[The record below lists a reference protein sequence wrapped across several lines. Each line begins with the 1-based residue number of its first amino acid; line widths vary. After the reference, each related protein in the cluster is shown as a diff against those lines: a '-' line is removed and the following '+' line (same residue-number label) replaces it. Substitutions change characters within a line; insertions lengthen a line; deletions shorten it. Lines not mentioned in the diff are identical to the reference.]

1 MITLYSTGC
10 PNCLILKKKLGQ
22 AGIEYMEETNIELM
36 REKGFDYLPKLE
48 VEGEVLSFAQAVSWV
63 NEQIL

>member
-48 VEGEVLSFAQAVSWV
+48 VEGEVLSFAQAVSWI